1 MFVTA
6 LLVALWTA
14 VCTFDMFG
22 PQLSFWRPLL
32 AGSITG
38 LIMGDFV
45 TGMAIAAAL
54 ELMWLGVVGI
64 GAYVPPD
71 VVTGSI
77 LGTAFG
83 ILTGQGAV
91 IGIAVAV
98 PVAII
103 AQQLDI
109 LARTLAV
116 FFTHRAD
123 KATPTGDFDQVSKY
137 HLWCAPMFMLTR
149 ALPVFLALL
158 LGADAVTRAFD
169 NIPAFL
175 IDGLAVGGGMLPA
188 LGFGMLLSLMLNKK
202 LWVFFL
208 FGFVLN
214 VFLGLPTIGLAMVG
228 LVFAV
233 LYDTFT
239 RNQGVSNAPASASE
253 GGDDL

>member
-14 VCTFDMFG
+14 FCTFDAFG
-22 PQLSFWRPLL
+22 PQLSFFRPLL

-38 LIMGDFV
+38 LIMGDFA
-45 TGMAIAAAL
+45 TGMIIAAAL
-54 ELMWLGVVGI
+54 ELMWLGVVAI

-71 VVTGSI
+71 VITGSI

-83 ILTGQGAV
+83 ILTGEGAV

-123 KATPTGDFDQVSKY
+123 KAAPTGDFDKMTKY
-137 HLWCAPMFMLTR
+137 HLLCIPMFMLTR

-158 LGADAVTRAFD
+158 IGAEAVTRAFD
-169 NIPAFL
+169 NLPPFL
-175 IDGLAVGGGMLPA
+175 IDGLSVGGGMLPA
-188 LGFGMLLSLMLNKK
+188 LGFGMLLSLMLSKK

-208 FGFVLN
+208 FGFLLN
-214 VFLGLPTIGLAMVG
+214 VFLGLPTMGLAMVG
-228 LVFAV
+228 IVFAV

-239 RNQGVSNAPASASE
+239 RNQGTPVPDPASE